1 MAVMTLVPASFELHR
16 QINIAYVQ
24 QALINIAIDGW
35 CAGTRVAWHGPFEFT
50 NELID
55 AGGIKFSFKASRE
68 HSQKDSIMLQW
79 IALIAVFA
87 TLPRLISRLI
97 VDLCRNPAL
106 LEFVHVVRWLIDDS
120 A

>member
-1 MAVMTLVPASFELHR
+1 MLLVQSVTAMAVMTLVPASFELHR

-35 CAGTRVAWHGPFEFT
+35 CAGTREAWHSPFEFT

-79 IALIAVFA
+79 IALIAVLA
-87 TLPRLISRLI
+87 TLQYQ
-97 VDLCRNPAL
+97 RN
-106 LEFVHVVRWLIDDS
+106 S
-120 A
+120 AHTINSCCLFAGRFRV